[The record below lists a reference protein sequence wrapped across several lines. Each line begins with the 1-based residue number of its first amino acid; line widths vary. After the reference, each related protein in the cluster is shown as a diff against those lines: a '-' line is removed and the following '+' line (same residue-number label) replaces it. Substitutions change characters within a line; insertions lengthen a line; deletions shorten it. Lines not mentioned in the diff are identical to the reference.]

1 MPSDYSLSPI
11 PPAEPRFPSWRLT
24 YEAVLSETD
33 HKTLFTRVEA
43 AEAAILTRR
52 GDMERHADDYA
63 EWKALEE
70 ALAIL
75 TVVKR
80 ERLHYDDGYTR
91 RYPECVSARIPP
103 FRG

>member
-33 HKTLFTRVEA
+33 HKTLFIRVEA

-52 GDMERHADDYA
+52 GDIKRNAVDQA

-70 ALAIL
+70 ALANLI
-75 TVVKR
+75 VVKR
-80 ERLHYDDGYTR
+80 ERLKYQDGIHA
-91 RYPECVSARIPP
+91 PLA
-103 FRG
+103 